1 MASIQDF
8 KKTIQELNHSDALT
22 AREILDFVIW
32 MDKNGYSVV
41 KYTDTGIN
49 LQDKA
54 DMFDE
59 YINETFLN
67 NKDV

>member
-8 KKTIQELNHSDALT
+8 KNTIQGLNHSDALA

-32 MDKNGYSVV
+32 MDMNGYQVV
-41 KYTDTGIN
+41 TYTDTGIN

-59 YINETFLN
+59 YINKTFLN
-67 NKDV
+67 KDEK